1 MFGDL
6 WWLCSDTQ
14 FFLWLLDSSTAS
26 WLLAISSKSLMNAKM
41 QLLNY
46 SHFHQFHL
54 RTWWYSSHTL
64 QFNIMLINDMTT
76 INFHFI
82 WSCLS
87 SISVM
92 ESYQLCKKHECLKSL
107 QSVSI
112 YELYAVYSL
121 LLACAHTGE
130 APPLGITFAQRAWK
144 IELDR
149 GILDNLEACRKMWQR
164 HKNSTFLGKSLN
176 AWSWVWIRGAVN

>member
-1 MFGDL
+1 MVVLPWRTGSFLVFGAAEEVLSDL
-6 WWLCSDTQ
+6 WWLCNDTQ

-54 RTWWYSSHTL
+54 RTWRYSSHTL

-82 WSCLS
+82 
-87 SISVM
+87 
-92 ESYQLCKKHECLKSL
+92 
-107 QSVSI
+107 
-112 YELYAVYSL
+112 
-121 LLACAHTGE
+121 
-130 APPLGITFAQRAWK
+130 
-144 IELDR
+144 
-149 GILDNLEACRKMWQR
+149 
-164 HKNSTFLGKSLN
+164 
-176 AWSWVWIRGAVN
+176 